1 MSDGVHARKV
11 LFLTGTRADFGKLK
25 PLILAVQHTPGF
37 ESRIFATGLHMLER
51 YGSTI
56 YEIEKAGCH
65 PVYPFIN
72 QDGSVSS
79 QMDLVLANTVTGLG
93 HYVREFRPD
102 LMIVHGDRVEALAG
116 AIVGALNNIVVGH
129 VEGGEVS
136 GTIDEVLR
144 HAVTK
149 LSQVHFVAND
159 EARARL
165 IQMGEQAGSIFVI
178 GSPDIDVMLSDTL
191 PTLSQVQAKYDIPFE
206 RYVILMYHPVTTEL
220 STLRARTREVLAG
233 LQAPGRNVVALFPNN
248 DSGSEQILA
257 ELEPWSRQAHVRLL
271 PSMRFEYFLTLL
283 RHAEAIV
290 GNSSAGI
297 REAPVYG
304 VPTVNVG
311 SRQQNRFCG
320 PSIVNVP
327 EDARAIA
334 HALDHLIAPSEP
346 SFHFGSGKSASLFL
360 QALAGD
366 QLWRTSPQKQFC
378 DLPGA
383 WLALQPVPAGTPE

>member
-1 MSDGVHARKV
+1 
-11 LFLTGTRADFGKLK
+11 
-25 PLILAVQHTPGF
+25 
-37 ESRIFATGLHMLER
+37 
-51 YGSTI
+51 
-56 YEIEKAGCH
+56 
-65 PVYPFIN
+65 
-72 QDGSVSS
+72 
-79 QMDLVLANTVTGLG
+79 MDLVLANTVTGLG

-116 AIVGALNNIVVGH
+116 AIVGALNNVLVGH

-149 LSQVHFVAND
+149 LSHVHFVANE

-178 GSPDIDVMLSDTL
+178 GSPDIDVMLSGTL
-191 PTLSQVQAKYDIPFE
+191 PLLEQVRAKYDIPFD

-220 STLRARTREVLAG
+220 ATLRERTRAVLAG
-233 LQAPGRNVVALFPNN
+233 LQASGRNVVAIFPNN
-248 DSGSEQILA
+248 DSGSEQILG
-257 ELEPWSRQAHVRLL
+257 ELEPWARQPHVRLL

-304 VPTVNVG
+304 VATVNIG
-311 SRQQNRFCG
+311 SRQQNRFHG
-320 PSIVNVP
+320 PSIINVP
-327 EDARAIA
+327 DDAAAITRALDQLDAR
-334 HALDHLIAPSEP
+334 PEP
-346 SFHFGSGKSASLFL
+346 SFHFGTGNSAVLFL

-378 DLPGA
+378 DLQGA
-383 WLALQPVPAGTPE
+383 WLAFQPSAGIPE

>member
-1 MSDGVHARKV
+1 MSEDMRPRKV

-25 PLILAVQHTPGF
+25 PLILGVQQSPGF
-37 ESRIFATGLHMLER
+37 ESRVFATGLHMLER
-51 YGSTI
+51 YGSTV
-56 YEIEKAGCH
+56 YEIEKAGCR

-72 QDGSVSS
+72 QDGTVSS

-116 AIVGALNNIVVGH
+116 AIVGALNNVLVGH

-149 LSQVHFVAND
+149 LSHVHFVANE

-178 GSPDIDVMLSDTL
+178 GSPDIDVMLSGTL
-191 PTLSQVQAKYDIPFE
+191 PLLEQVRAKYDIPFD

-220 STLRARTREVLAG
+220 ATLRERTRAVLAG
-233 LQAPGRNVVALFPNN
+233 LQASGRNVVAIFPNN
-248 DSGSEQILA
+248 DSGSEQILG
-257 ELEPWSRQAHVRLL
+257 ELEPWARQPHVRLL

-304 VPTVNVG
+304 VATVNIG
-311 SRQQNRFCG
+311 SRQQNRFHG
-320 PSIVNVP
+320 PSIINVP
-327 EDARAIA
+327 DDAAAITRALDQLDAR
-334 HALDHLIAPSEP
+334 PEP
-346 SFHFGSGKSASLFL
+346 SFHFGTGNSAVLFL

-378 DLPGA
+378 DLQGA
-383 WLALQPVPAGTPE
+383 WLAFQPSAGIPE